1 MAKGIITSKFLKR
14 TGTAVGGA
22 NKVSKFKR
30 TTSLLPKAGKR
41 IKVKP
46 TGKKGIV
53 SNVKGKGLFKGV
65 DEKIRPLTK
74 DTKIPT
80 GSKISKIVKNVAN
93 NILPNLKQEVR
104 EDTEKVTDPNSLFNK
119 IFSGGLGELDR
130 FGSALDKMSKSQLP
144 FLERA
149 SKLAVDFVSNLASG
163 KGGGGFMRTVG
174 NIIKVIA
181 AAGVAAIAAPFVL
194 TSLAAAG
201 VAAGAKFVGSKI
213 ISGAKAVGN
222 FFKRKGKEIKDK
234 VKTKAS
240 KFFAS
245 SLEKLEGI
253 MTFLEKKQKPKDEVQ
268 PPEGKRKKETS
279 AKSLETPMGGGEENA
294 TIEITDDGKFIVT
307 RKPTTVKEDITEE
320 QKPKG
325 LLRAITGVAD
335 TFTGGIFDFDK
346 RGDTKFQDMGQGITD
361 QLTMGTTDFDG
372 EGRSPV
378 QNVVQNI
385 FGLVRKGLKGDK
397 GEKGN
402 VGLGGDRGL
411 TGKDIVS
418 RVMSIKDK
426 ATEFTL
432 NLPATKFAKKILD
445 TGVNAILGGPVKSG
459 ELESVDDLQQL
470 QLNVPSEVT
479 TSKVNQDLTQ
489 LNERQSTATDVS
501 QTAKNNNGGQP
512 MVVPLDLGGAGREP
526 QTKPKGNVLQMNEA
540 GKQIPILG
548 AVDTKN
554 MHIPSTYAVLNII
567 DANNG
572 I

>member
-279 AKSLETPMGGGEENA
+279 AKSLETPMGGGDENA

-512 MVVPLDLGGAGREP
+512 MVVPLDLGGAGRES

-540 GKQIPILG
+540 GNQIPILG

>member
-1 MAKGIITSKFLKR
+1 
-14 TGTAVGGA
+14 
-22 NKVSKFKR
+22 
-30 TTSLLPKAGKR
+30 
-41 IKVKP
+41 
-46 TGKKGIV
+46 
-53 SNVKGKGLFKGV
+53 
-65 DEKIRPLTK
+65 
-74 DTKIPT
+74 
-80 GSKISKIVKNVAN
+80 
-93 NILPNLKQEVR
+93 
-104 EDTEKVTDPNSLFNK
+104 
-119 IFSGGLGELDR
+119 
-130 FGSALDKMSKSQLP
+130 
-144 FLERA
+144 
-149 SKLAVDFVSNLASG
+149 
-163 KGGGGFMRTVG
+163 
-174 NIIKVIA
+174 
-181 AAGVAAIAAPFVL
+181 
-194 TSLAAAG
+194 
-201 VAAGAKFVGSKI
+201 
-213 ISGAKAVGN
+213 
-222 FFKRKGKEIKDK
+222 
-234 VKTKAS
+234 
-240 KFFAS
+240 
-245 SLEKLEGI
+245 

-279 AKSLETPMGGGEENA
+279 AKSLETPMGGGDENA

-385 FGLVRKGLKGDK
+385 FGLVKKGLKGDK
-397 GEKGN
+397 GEKGS

-418 RVMSIKDK
+418 RVMSIKDQ

-432 NLPATKFAKKILD
+432 NLPAAKFAKKILD

-489 LNERQSTATDVS
+489 LNERQSIATDVS
-501 QTAKNNNGGQP
+501 QTAKKNGGQP
-512 MVVPLDLGGAGREP
+512 MVVPLDLGGAGKEAEK
-526 QTKPKGNVLQMNEA
+526 KPKQNVLQMNEA
-540 GKQIPILG
+540 GNQIPVLT

>member
-46 TGKKGIV
+46 TGKKGVV

-181 AAGVAAIAAPFVL
+181 AAGVAAIATPFVL
-194 TSLAAAG
+194 TGLAAAG

-268 PPEGKRKKETS
+268 PPEGKGKKETS

-489 LNERQSTATDVS
+489 LNQRQSTATDVS